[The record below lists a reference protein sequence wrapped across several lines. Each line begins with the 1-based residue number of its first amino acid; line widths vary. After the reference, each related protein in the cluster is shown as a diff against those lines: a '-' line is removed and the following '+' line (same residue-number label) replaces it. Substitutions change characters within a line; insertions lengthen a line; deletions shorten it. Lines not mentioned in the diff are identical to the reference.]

1 MNKWKM
7 GDITH
12 LNHLIG
18 FNQTDLF
25 FMFDFGELDQIF
37 DFMGLDFE

>member
-1 MNKWKM
+1 M

-18 FNQTDLF
+18 FNQLGLF
-25 FMFDFGELDQIF
+25 FMFDFVELDQIF